1 MRTKLSR
8 RKTLLWLGV
17 PLIIIGCTAFVVTSR
32 AGYDT
37 ASYKVEKKS
46 GKFEV
51 RQYAGH
57 TVVTAPM
64 KGGSQN
70 GSFGKLFQYISGS
83 NEGEQKIAMTTPV
96 FMPADSSGT
105 TKEMQFV
112 VPDDVA
118 KSGAPSPKDKSVKLK
133 RMSGGKYAALRFSG
147 RNGSADRKKKL
158 AELKA
163 LIKAEGLTAAGSP
176 IFAGYDPPW
185 TPGPMRRNEVMMR
198 VK

>member
-1 MRTKLSR
+1 M
-8 RKTLLWLGV
+8 WLGL
-17 PLIIIGCTAFVVTSR
+17 PLILIGGATFVVTSR
-32 AGYDT
+32 AGYET

-46 GKFEV
+46 GKFEI
-51 RQYAGH
+51 RQYASM

-64 KGGSQN
+64 NGNSQN

-96 FMPADSSGT
+96 FMPADSSGR

-112 VPDDVA
+112 VPGDVA
-118 KSGAPSPKDKSVKLK
+118 KKGAPSPKDKSVRLK
-133 RMSGGKYAALRFSG
+133 SMSGGKYAALRFSG
-147 RNGSADRKKKL
+147 RSGSADRKKKL

-163 LIKAEGLTAAGSP
+163 LIKAEGLSVSGSP

-185 TPGPMRRNEVMMR
+185 TPGPMRRNEVLVR

>member
-1 MRTKLSR
+1 M
-8 RKTLLWLGV
+8 LL
-17 PLIIIGCTAFVVTSR
+17 IGCTAFVVTSR
-32 AGYDT
+32 AGYET
-37 ASYKVEKKS
+37 ASYEVEKKS

-64 KGGSQN
+64 NGNSQN

-83 NEGEQKIAMTTPV
+83 NEADQKIAMTTPV

-118 KSGAPSPKDKSVKLK
+118 KGGAPSPKDKSVKLK
-133 RMSGGKYAALRFSG
+133 RLSGGKYAALRFSG
-147 RNGSADRKKKL
+147 RSGSADRKKKL

-163 LIKAEGLTAAGSP
+163 LIKAEGLTASGTP

-185 TPGPMRRNEVMMR
+185 TPGLMRRNEVMMR

>member
-1 MRTKLSR
+1 MRTRFPR
-8 RKTLLWLGV
+8 RKTFLWLCL
-17 PLIIIGCTAFVVTSR
+17 PLVLVGGTAFVVTSR
-32 AGYDT
+32 AGYET

-64 KGGSQN
+64 NGNSQN
-70 GSFGKLFQYISGS
+70 GSFGKLFQYISGG
-83 NEGEQKIAMTTPV
+83 NEAGQKIAMTTPV

-105 TKEMQFV
+105 AKEMQFV

-118 KSGAPSPKDKSVKLK
+118 EGGAPSPKDKSVKLK
-133 RMSGGKYAALRFSG
+133 RMSGGKYAALRYSG
-147 RNGSADRKKKL
+147 RSSSADRKKKL

-163 LIKAEGLTAAGSP
+163 LIKAEGLTATGAP

-185 TPGPMRRNEVMMR
+185 TPGLMRRNEVMMR
-198 VK
+198 VN

>member
-1 MRTKLSR
+1 MKTSLWSR
-8 RKTLLWLGV
+8 KSFLWLGL
-17 PLIIIGCTAFVVTSR
+17 PLILIGGATFVVTSR
-32 AGYDT
+32 AGYET

-46 GKFEV
+46 GKFEI
-51 RQYAGH
+51 RQYASM

-64 KGGSQN
+64 NGNSQN

-96 FMPADSSGT
+96 FMPADSSGR

-112 VPDDVA
+112 VPGDVA
-118 KSGAPSPKDKSVKLK
+118 KKGAPSPKDKSVRLK
-133 RMSGGKYAALRFSG
+133 SMSGGKYAALRFSG
-147 RNGSADRKKKL
+147 RSGSADRKKKL

-163 LIKAEGLTAAGSP
+163 LIKAEGLSVSGSP

-185 TPGPMRRNEVMMR
+185 TPGPMRRNEVLVR